1 MAHTPMFLPISIVIC
16 LACMPYEA
24 ISDKAD
30 LLLSKSGRVVKL
42 DFGPIR
48 ERGSLP
54 QEIRNSNLD
63 SKETRVEGNGESV
76 GCRVSRE
83 TTRLSSLFCRLSLVT
98 LFRHSLLL

>member
-48 ERGSLP
+48 ERGRLP

-63 SKETRVEGNGESV
+63 SKETRVEGIGESV
-76 GCRVSRE
+76 ECRVSSENHSTLVPRHS
-83 TTRLSSLFCRLSLVT
+83 TLVT
-98 LFRHSLLL
+98 LFRHPLLLI